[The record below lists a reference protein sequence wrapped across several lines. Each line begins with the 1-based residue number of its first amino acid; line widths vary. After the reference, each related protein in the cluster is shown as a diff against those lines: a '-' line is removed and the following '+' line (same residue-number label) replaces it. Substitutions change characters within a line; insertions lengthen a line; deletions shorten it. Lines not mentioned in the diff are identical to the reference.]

1 MKSQFYAGLFAGLF
15 MVLAAATSVAM
26 SHEAGDAARYALTRG
41 RADDALRLLN
51 TALQENPSDAEA
63 LNLRCR
69 VLFAEERWDDA
80 IAACERSVQVDPSTS
95 SYHMW
100 LGRAYGEKADRVTFV
115 TAYKMAKRIRAE
127 FESAASLD
135 PHNGEALSD
144 LGEYYVEA
152 PKFLGGGSEKA
163 EALAMQMDEFAPD
176 RAHELR
182 ARIAEKK
189 KDYAG
194 AEKEFRAK
202 ISIASHA
209 AGHDS
214 PEATARAWMDLGS
227 FYRRRERWDE
237 MLAAL
242 GCGAAAATDHGSPLA
257 DGASTLVR
265 AGREP
270 ELAAQWMQQ
279 YLGGNALSEEAPAF
293 VVHTRLGDLY
303 KSQGDLQRSER
314 EFAAAH
320 ALASDYAGAHHGKT
334 NTDR

>member
-1 MKSQFYAGLFAGLF
+1 

-26 SHEAGDAARYALTRG
+26 SREAGDAARSALDRG
-41 RADDALRLLN
+41 QADDALKFLN

-80 IAACERSVQVDPSTS
+80 IAACERSVQIDPGSS

-100 LGRAYGEKADRVTFV
+100 LGRAYGEKADRVSFV
-115 TAYKMAKRIRAE
+115 TAYKLAKLIRAE

-135 PHNGEALSD
+135 PHNGDALSD

-152 PKFLGGGSEKA
+152 PKFLGGGTEKA
-163 EALAMQMDEFAPD
+163 EALATQMDGFAPD

-182 ARIAEKK
+182 ARIAEHK
-189 KDYAG
+189 KDYVE

-202 ISIASHA
+202 VSTAANLSHNA
-209 AGHDS
+209 AAQS
-214 PEATARAWMDLGS
+214 WMDLGS

-242 GCGAAAATDHGSPLA
+242 QSGAAATSDHGSSLA
-257 DGASTLVR
+257 DGASTLIR
-265 AGREP
+265 ADKEP
-270 ELAAQWMQQ
+270 ELAAGWMQA
-279 YLGGNALSEEAPAF
+279 YLQGNALSEEAPAF
-293 VVHTRLGDLY
+293 VVHMRLGDLY
-303 KSQGDLQRSER
+303 KKQGDVQRAQQEY
-314 EFAAAH
+314 AAARG
-320 ALASDYAGAHHGKT
+320 LASGFADGHHGKT